1 MALSITD
8 AYKPKSKTPRR
19 SRRATVDTPCGLATA
34 RASMKPRMERRLS
47 LQTKAVQFSQTSEVC
62 VFEPSPT
69 KRWYTGE
76 DHKRM
81 KRERVNDVVAFRDQ
95 ARRGPAPPSSSSA
108 PSSPVS
114 EGASCPVG
122 LEQLLSTKAMVEAH
136 SNRKIVIKSV
146 LLEQNRQ
153 RTFGFRDPDQLAFI
167 SVKLTTSAFEGAQK
181 RGKFQEMAKFME

>member
-1 MALSITD
+1 
-8 AYKPKSKTPRR
+8 
-19 SRRATVDTPCGLATA
+19 
-34 RASMKPRMERRLS
+34 MKPQMQRRLS
-47 LQTKAVQFSQTSEVC
+47 LQTKSVQFSNLSEVC

-95 ARRGPAPPSSSSA
+95 ARRKDQGPPSSGPASSA
-108 PSSPVS
+108 PSSPTS
-114 EGASCPVG
+114 AGSSCPVG
-122 LEQLLSTKAMVEAH
+122 LEQLLSTKAMFEAH

-153 RTFGFRDPDQLAFI
+153 RSFGFQDPDQIAFI
-167 SVKLTTSAFEGAQK
+167 SVQLTTQAFEGAQK